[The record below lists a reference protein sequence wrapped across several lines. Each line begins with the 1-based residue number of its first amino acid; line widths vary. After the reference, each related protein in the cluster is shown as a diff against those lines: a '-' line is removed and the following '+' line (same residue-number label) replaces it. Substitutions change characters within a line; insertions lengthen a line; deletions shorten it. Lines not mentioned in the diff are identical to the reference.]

1 MDSPEGETVVE
12 KVLHKEAVRAIL
24 NGAAVF
30 FPDKHVRRDK
40 LFHMMVSLKKKKNN
54 DNNNKLIKIMT
65 ICNITVQLFAEEY
78 YRRGST
84 RVSEGDVWVT
94 LQLLQVSIRY
104 AKTYGVHIQITVD
117 QQQLCSLHTVT
128 RIQAAFSC
136 SHPKERPQT
145 LTSAPY
151 CQSWKHCCWWQQER
165 WDHCHTFNVSADLS
179 SCYVT
184 LLNSPPH
191 HHVLI

>member
-84 RVSEGDVWVT
+84 RVSEGDV
-94 LQLLQVSIRY
+94 
-104 AKTYGVHIQITVD
+104 
-117 QQQLCSLHTVT
+117 
-128 RIQAAFSC
+128 
-136 SHPKERPQT
+136 
-145 LTSAPY
+145 
-151 CQSWKHCCWWQQER
+151 
-165 WDHCHTFNVSADLS
+165 
-179 SCYVT
+179 
-184 LLNSPPH
+184 
-191 HHVLI
+191 